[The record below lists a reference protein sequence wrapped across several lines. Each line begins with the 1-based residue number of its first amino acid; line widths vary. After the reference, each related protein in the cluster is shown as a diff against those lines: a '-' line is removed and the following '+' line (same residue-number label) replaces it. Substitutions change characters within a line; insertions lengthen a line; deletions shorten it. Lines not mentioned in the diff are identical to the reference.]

1 MTILKNNAP
10 VRATAVAARMAI
22 LLALL
27 GGFLTMG
34 PRVRAAQ
41 GGSGAPPVRF
51 VADVPLLDCDGM
63 PCVEARVNHGS
74 PARLLIDTGNQAS
87 IVDTQIAKDLG
98 LNPYKPTQP
107 HWPDGIFRAEVPTL
121 QIGNLTLSHVPIL
134 TMDIASMTAQN
145 QIAHAAGTLAY
156 SAFKDRILQLDFR
169 AHRLRVSEIL
179 SSPAPC
185 HGPCDHFSLITFGKH
200 GPPIVV
206 ARGFTINGRAVTAQI
221 DTQYSG
227 SLLVYTAAI
236 DKLGLAND
244 AKGTETRTFP
254 FTDGGV
260 KMKFAAAREE
270 GFDGTPLSTSGAV
283 VYFPTPGVHEP
294 DALFDATVGLELF
307 RNTVL
312 TLDFHDM
319 TVSVHKTAAAG

>member
-10 VRATAVAARMAI
+10 VRETAAAARIAI
-22 LLALL
+22 LLVLL
-27 GGFLTMG
+27 GGFLAMA
-34 PRVRAAQ
+34 PRVRAAH

-63 PCVEARVNHGS
+63 PCIEARVNHGS
-74 PARLLIDTGNQAS
+74 PVRFLIDTGNQAS

-98 LNPYKPTQP
+98 LNPYKPPQA
-107 HWPDGIFRAEVPTL
+107 HWPDGIFRAEVPML
-121 QIGNLTLSHVPIL
+121 QLGNLTLSHVRIL
-134 TMDIASMTAQN
+134 TMDVASMTAQN

-156 SAFKDRILQLDFR
+156 TAFKDRILQLDFR

-185 HGPCDHFSLITFGKH
+185 LGRCDHFSLITFGKH

-206 ARGFTINGRAVTAQI
+206 ASGFTINGRAVTAQI

-260 KMKFAAAREE
+260 KMKFAPAREE
-270 GFDGTPLSTSGAV
+270 GFDGTPLITSGAV

-294 DALFDATVGLELF
+294 DALFDATVGLELL

-319 TVSVHKTAAAG
+319 TVSVQKSATEG